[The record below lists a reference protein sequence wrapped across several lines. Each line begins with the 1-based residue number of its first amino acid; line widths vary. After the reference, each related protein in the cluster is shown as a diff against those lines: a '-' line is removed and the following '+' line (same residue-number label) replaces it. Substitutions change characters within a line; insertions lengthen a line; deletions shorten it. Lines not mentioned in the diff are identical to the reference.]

1 MNDGRPL
8 KGVEHKKCRTG
19 PQKLEKVPA
28 WHPKFGSIDSNE
40 RNESNRIGIINNNN
54 RKTYP
59 VILPELD
66 RPVGPVDAEGPAPR
80 RGADGVAGLEAPAHP
95 EGAAGGGGFQG
106 GRVGIL
112 EGNAVDGKLAGGGE
126 RKGGEGNASN
136 LHDGWRMWV
145 GVKVRSIVQWT
156 VGVVVGP

>member
-1 MNDGRPL
+1 M
-8 KGVEHKKCRTG
+8 
-19 PQKLEKVPA
+19 
-28 WHPKFGSIDSNE
+28 I
-40 RNESNRIGIINNNN
+40 ESASTT
-54 RKTYP
+54 KTYP

-66 RPVGPVDAEGPAPR
+66 RPVGPVDTEGPAPR

-95 EGAAGGGGFQG
+95 EGAAGGAGFQG
-106 GRVGIL
+106 GRVSIL
-112 EGNAVDGKLAGGGE
+112 EGNAVDGKLAGELLGGGGGE
-126 RKGGEGNASN
+126 GKGGEGNASN